1 MTVPHTREA
10 LAAASPSDVSSSP
23 GSMPPVPGSAG
34 SMPVPG
40 WAVWSLRGSASVVT
54 ALVLAQPV
62 LAGLFVTGD
71 VGMLEMHSMTAS
83 ILVAVIFL
91 QVVAAIVVWRPGRG
105 PAWPIGAST
114 ALFVV
119 AELQSGMG
127 YARLVA
133 VHIPLGVLLFGLS
146 VALLIAVWSPR
157 VRRRRTPRTPES
169 AR

>member
-1 MTVPHTREA
+1 MSVPHAPVAT
-10 LAAASPSDVSSSP
+10 S
-23 GSMPPVPGSAG
+23 PVPP
-34 SMPVPG
+34 PVPG
-40 WAVWSLRGSASVVT
+40 WAVWTLRALTTLVT
-54 ALVLAQPV
+54 ALILVQPV

-91 QVVAAIVVWRPGRG
+91 QLVAAILVWRPGRG
-105 PAWPIGAST
+105 PAWPAGACA
-114 ALFVV
+114 ALFVT

-146 VALLIAVWSPR
+146 VALLVAVWSPR
-157 VRRRRTPRTPES
+157 VRRSRPRRTPEA